1 MVNLVAGRAVV
12 PELMQNEI
20 SGERLAAEA
29 LRLLNNPGD
38 RDEMRR
44 GLAGVAAALSS
55 GEDPMERAAGII
67 QEFLK

>member
-1 MVNLVAGRAVV
+1 
-12 PELMQNEI
+12 
-20 SGERLAAEA
+20 
-29 LRLLNNPGD
+29 
-38 RDEMRR
+38 MRR